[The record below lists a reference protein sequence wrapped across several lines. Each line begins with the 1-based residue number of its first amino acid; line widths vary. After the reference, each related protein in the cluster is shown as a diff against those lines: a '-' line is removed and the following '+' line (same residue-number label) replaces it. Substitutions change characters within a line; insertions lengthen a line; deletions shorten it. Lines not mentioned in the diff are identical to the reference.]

1 MLWNRKPEMVTPQ
14 TALPGRD
21 QPAFEI
27 SGVHAVNGHQITPP
41 FPEGVEV
48 AVFAL
53 GCFWGAERLFW
64 NVPGV
69 WSTAVGY
76 TAGFTPNPTYEE
88 TCTGLTGHTEAV
100 LVAYD
105 PAVVPYRRLLEV
117 FFNEH
122 DPTQEN
128 RQGNDVGTQ
137 YRSAVYAD
145 QAATLD
151 AARAFIARLEA
162 EGAFDARIVTEV
174 APLTSYWAAEDY
186 HQDYYERHPGQGYCA
201 FVIGP
206 KMAKFR
212 KRYAELLA

>member
-1 MLWNRKPEMVTPQ
+1 MNSSETIVL
-14 TALPGRD
+14 AG
-21 QPAFEI
+21 
-27 SGVHAVNGHQITPP
+27 
-41 FPEGVEV
+41 
-48 AVFAL
+48 
-53 GCFWGAERLFW
+53 GCFWCTEAVFKQVR
-64 NVPGV
+64 GV
-69 WSTAVGY
+69 LDVESGYSNGQATA
-76 TAGFTPNPTYEE
+76 PTYEQV
-88 TCTGLTGHTEAV
+88 CTGATGCAEV
-100 LVAYD
+100 VKLVYD
-105 PAVVPYRRLLEV
+105 PAQISTRQILEI
-117 FFNEH
+117 FFLVH
-122 DPTQEN
+122 DPTQLN
-128 RQGNDVGTQ
+128 RQGHDVGTQ